1 MFFSFRESGVFTVEN
16 HGIFVNNE
24 TRLIKDDNMNKSFLL
39 AAVVLSCSFS
49 AFAQP
54 SFFPPE
60 QKMKATPVPKENNL
74 DINFSGRWIG
84 RCDGDTKV
92 TQFTIQQTAYA
103 LNMIFDNETIKFL
116 LNGVSDSQ
124 RLSSNVLS
132 QDHYVADWDSENQNL
147 KLKMVRMGHAS
158 GNFELTLSQ
167 LTLHLVNNQLFIQ
180 NTHHALFNGVEEFQT
195 GKSDCLYERN

>member
-1 MFFSFRESGVFTVEN
+1 
-16 HGIFVNNE
+16 
-24 TRLIKDDNMNKSFLL
+24 MNKFKMLL
-39 AAVVLSCSFS
+39 LIGCLCSFS

-103 LNMIFDNETIKFL
+103 LNMIFDNI
-116 LNGVSDSQ
+116 
-124 RLSSNVLS
+124 
-132 QDHYVADWDSENQNL
+132 
-147 KLKMVRMGHAS
+147 VR
-158 GNFELTLSQ
+158 
-167 LTLHLVNNQLFIQ
+167 
-180 NTHHALFNGVEEFQT
+180 
-195 GKSDCLYERN
+195 